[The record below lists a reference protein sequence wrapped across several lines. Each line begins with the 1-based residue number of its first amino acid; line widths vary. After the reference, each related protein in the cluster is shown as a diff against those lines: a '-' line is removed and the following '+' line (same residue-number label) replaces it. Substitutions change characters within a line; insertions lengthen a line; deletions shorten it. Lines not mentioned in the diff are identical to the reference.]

1 MTFDDWQTVTQ
12 PKVQGTQNLHEAVTS
27 DLDFFIL
34 FGSCSGIAGQWGQ
47 VNYGAA
53 NTYLDAFVQYRHA
66 NGLPASV
73 IDLGAVGDAGYVS
86 QNQEVLAY
94 MQSSSTYLLRERE
107 VLDAVALAI
116 QRSRPSKRE
125 SPASGYVDKSQVILG
140 LLTTKPITDER
151 TRVPWKRD
159 PRMSFYHN
167 LHSATDTSSDA
178 SLQKDE
184 VKAVLAQAASS
195 PEILSTESTQELIA
209 SALGSALFSFLL
221 KSPEDMHLDRSLESI
236 GVDSLV
242 AMELRNWIRQK
253 FAVEV
258 TTLNIIHSTSLLS
271 LAELIS
277 QALLAKFQA
286 TDQN

>member
-1 MTFDDWQTVTQ
+1 MTFDDWTAATQ

-27 DLDFFIL
+27 ELDFFIL

-66 NGLPASV
+66 KGLPASV

-86 QNQEVLAY
+86 ENQQILDY
-94 MQSSSTYLLRERE
+94 MQNSSTYLLREQD
-107 VLDAVALAI
+107 VLDAVGLAI
-116 QRSRPSKRE
+116 QRSKPSTRH
-125 SPASGYVDKSQVILG
+125 SPGEAYLDYSQIILG
-140 LLTTKPITDER
+140 LLTTKPITDDL

-167 LHSATDTSSDA
+167 VHSAADA
-178 SLQKDE
+178 STDASTQKDV
-184 VKAVLAQAASS
+184 VKVLLAQAAAS
-195 PEILSTESTQELIA
+195 PEILNTDETQELIA

-221 KSPEDMHLDRSLESI
+221 KSPEDMRLDRSLDSI

-253 FAVEV
+253 FTVEV
-258 TTLNIIHSTSLLS
+258 TTLNIIHSPSLLA
-271 LAELIS
+271 LAQLVSKELLS
-277 QALLAKFQA
+277 RYQVVPQ
-286 TDQN
+286 T